1 MNKKMDK
8 DFFMPVRCK
17 DGKTR
22 IAHPHIATFRG
33 KHNASKSKILLI
45 CYHQK
50 FMEQSTIGFSA
61 RELAEISGV
70 SYSYLKKR
78 LSKWVEWK
86 YLLRKATAG
95 PHGKP
100 VFVYSI
106 ATRGSHFLEDRAP
119 KEKLDQYLRE
129 IRGAK
134 TQSTERQE
142 KKYK

>member
-22 IAHPHIATFRG
+22 IAHPHIGTFRG

-50 FMEQSTIGFSA
+50 FMLHSAIALSA
-61 RELAEISGV
+61 RELAETSGV
-70 SYSYLKKR
+70 SYGYLKKR
-78 LSKWVEWK
+78 LAKWVEWK

-95 PHGKP
+95 PLGQP
-100 VFVYSI
+100 VFVYTI
-106 ATRGSHFLEDRAP
+106 AARGAHFLEVRAP
-119 KEKLDQYLRE
+119 REKLNQYLAE
-129 IRGAK
+129 IKAAK
-134 TQSTERQE
+134 AKSVEHQR
-142 KKYK
+142 